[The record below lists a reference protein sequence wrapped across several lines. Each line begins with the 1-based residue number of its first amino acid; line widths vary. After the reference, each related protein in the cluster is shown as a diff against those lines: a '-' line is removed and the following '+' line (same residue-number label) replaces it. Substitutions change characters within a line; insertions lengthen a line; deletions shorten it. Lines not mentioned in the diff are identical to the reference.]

1 MSRFLRIVLPALVI
15 LVWLVVAGVGGP
27 VFGKI
32 SEVAT
37 NDQTSFLPA
46 SADATKV
53 QERAADFRQ
62 ASGAP
67 AIVVLDR
74 DGGLTPDDLAAARRI
89 ADTIG
94 ERDDVQGTSPVI
106 RARTAT
112 PPRSSRH

>member
-46 SADATKV
+46 SAEPTPRLSRMLGVVGSVLATVPNEVVVVGGHGFGEFVSGSLMGRKV
-53 QERAADFRQ
+53 GIPLWQR
-62 ASGAP
+62 
-67 AIVVLDR
+67 
-74 DGGLTPDDLAAARRI
+74 
-89 ADTIG
+89 
-94 ERDDVQGTSPVI
+94 
-106 RARTAT
+106 
-112 PPRSSRH
+112 